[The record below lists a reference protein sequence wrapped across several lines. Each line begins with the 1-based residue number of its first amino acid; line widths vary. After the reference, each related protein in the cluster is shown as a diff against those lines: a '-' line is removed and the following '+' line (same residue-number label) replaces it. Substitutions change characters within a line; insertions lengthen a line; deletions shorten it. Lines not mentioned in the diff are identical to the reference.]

1 MRVYVQPATPTLE
14 AINGA
19 SPIVNGNED
28 DDLALPSI
36 SPVNF
41 GMDTNNSSSPTRS
54 DVDNLDFA
62 LPV

>member
-1 MRVYVQPATPTLE
+1 MCVHVQPATPTLE

-41 GMDTNNSSSPTRS
+41 GMDTNNSSPARS